1 MIGRAE
7 AGELVGTGLLLYV
20 IVGSGIAVDRLDA
33 DPASGLFFHALA
45 VGIGL
50 AVLIA
55 LFASTS
61 GAHFNP
67 AVTLA
72 AWRRRSLSGSTA
84 FKYVLAQLLG
94 AAVGLLMAL
103 TSFGDRPAVATASS
117 MTWGPVSAEFIGT
130 TVLVLVILG
139 SIDQGRATWIPAL
152 VGAWVTAMVFSS
164 SSTGLLN
171 PAVTLARVFTDTFT
185 GVPPAAAPVFIAA
198 QLLGALVAVSLSTR
212 LLSSLEL
219 KGT

>member
-1 MIGRAE
+1 MIGRGE

-20 IVGSGIAVDRLDA
+20 IVGSGIAVDRLNA

-55 LFASTS
+55 LLASTS

-67 AVTLA
+67 AVTLG

-94 AAVGLLMAL
+94 AAVGLLVAL
-103 TSFGDRPAVATASS
+103 TSFGDRPAISTGSS
-117 MTWGPVSAEFIGT
+117 TWGAVVAELIGT

-139 SIDQGRATWIPAL
+139 SIDHGRATWIPVL
-152 VGAWVTAMVFSS
+152 VGGWVTAMVFSS

-171 PAVTLARVFTDTFT
+171 PAVTLARVFTDSFT
-185 GVPPAAAPVFIAA
+185 GVPPSAAPFLMAA
-198 QLLGALVAVSLSTR
+198 QLLGALVAVFLSTR
-212 LLSSLEL
+212 LLSPPEP
-219 KGT
+219 KGI

>member
-20 IVGSGIAVDRLDA
+20 IVGSGIAVDRLQA
-33 DPASGLFFHALA
+33 NPASGLFFHAVA

-55 LFASTS
+55 LLASTS

-72 AWRRRSLSGSTA
+72 TWRRHSVTGFTA
-84 FKYVLAQLLG
+84 AKYILAQVLG
-94 AAVGLLMAL
+94 AVAGMMVAL
-103 TSFGDRPAVATASS
+103 ASFGDRPAVSTAAPT
-117 MTWGPVSAEFIGT
+117 TWGAVFAELVGT

-139 SIDQGRATWIPAL
+139 SIDRQQARWIPAL
-152 VGAWVTAMVFSS
+152 AGGWVTAMVFSS

-171 PAVTLARVFTDTFT
+171 PSVTLARVFTDTYT
-185 GVPPAAAPVFIAA
+185 GIPPEAAPFFVAA
-198 QLLGALVAVSLSTR
+198 QLLGALLAVSLSTR
-212 LLSSLEL
+212 LLSPLEP

>member
-7 AGELVGTGLLLYV
+7 AGELIGTGLLLYV
-20 IVGSGIAVDRLDA
+20 IVGSGIAVDRLGA
-33 DPASGLFFHALA
+33 DPASRLFFHAVA
-45 VGIGL
+45 VGIAL
-50 AVLIA
+50 AVLIG
-55 LFASTS
+55 LLASTS

-72 AWRRRSLSGSTA
+72 AWRRQALGASTA

-94 AAVGLLMAL
+94 AAVGLLVAL
-103 TSFGDRPAVATASS
+103 TTFGDRPAVSTTSS
-117 MTWGPVSAEFIGT
+117 TTWGAVVAELIGT

-139 SIDQGRATWIPAL
+139 SIDQGRAVWIPAL
-152 VGAWVTAMVFSS
+152 VGGWVTAMVFSS

-171 PAVTLARVFTDTFT
+171 PAVTLARVFTDSYT
-185 GVPPAAAPVFIAA
+185 GIPPAAAPFYVAA

-212 LLSSLEL
+212 LLSPLEP